1 MLRSEGAVEAPFWS
15 LGFRP
20 FFLLGAAFSCLALG
34 GWILWLA
41 GLLTHWQPVGGALA
55 WHRHEMPF
63 GFAVAIVAGFLL
75 TAVPNWTAMPG
86 LHGKPLLLLVAL
98 WLAARLAWLLPLPP
112 LAVLALQLLFLPALA
127 LILGRQLFLAG
138 KRNNYPIIAVLG
150 FMATCQAITLLGILQ
165 DDVLLQRRGV
175 LAGLWLIAALM
186 TVIGGRVI
194 PFFIQRG
201 LNRTQGVAPS
211 PWADR
216 VLLLGTVLIAGSI
229 AAGLGDAPTVWLAP
243 VYLLVAVL
251 HAVRLA
257 RWHVPGLWRVPLLWS
272 LYLAYGWLC
281 VAALGMVAWH
291 LGVLAQE
298 SLASHALAVGG
309 VGGMILAMISRVS
322 LGHTGRALK
331 PARAMSLAFIAVNIA
346 AVSRVAWVPFST
358 LGLWVSG
365 VLWVAAFAL
374 FIVHYAAILVGPRL
388 CEPPRP

>member
-20 FFLLGAAFSCLALG
+20 FFLLGAAFSCLALC

-41 GLLTHWQPVGGALA
+41 GLLTHWQPMGGMLA

-75 TAVPNWTAMPG
+75 TAVPNWTGLPG
-86 LHGKPLLLLVAL
+86 LHGKPLMLLVAL
-98 WLAARLAWLLPLPP
+98 WLVARLAWLLPLPP
-112 LAVLALQLLFLPALA
+112 LAMLVLQLLFLPALA

-150 FMATCQAITLLGILQ
+150 FMAICQAVTLSGILQ

-201 LNRTQGVAPS
+201 LSRTQGFAPS
-211 PWADR
+211 PWTDR

-229 AAGLGDAPTVWLAP
+229 VAGFGDAPTVWLAP

-251 HAVRLA
+251 HAVRLV

-272 LYLAYGWLC
+272 LYLAYAWLW

-291 LGVLAQE
+291 LGFLAQE
-298 SLASHALAVGG
+298 SLATHALAVGG

-331 PARAMSLAFIAVNIA
+331 PAWAMSLAFVAVNIA
-346 AVSRVAWVPFST
+346 AVCRIAWVPFATS
-358 LGLWVSG
+358 GLWVSG
-365 VLWVAAFAL
+365 VLWALAFAL
-374 FIVHYAAILVGPRL
+374 FVVHYAAILLGPRFS
-388 CEPPRP
+388 EPPRP

>member
-1 MLRSEGAVEAPFWS
+1 MLRTEVAVEAPFWS

-20 FFLLGAAFSCLALG
+20 FFLLGAAFSGLALC

-41 GLLTHWQPVGGALA
+41 GFLTHWQPVGGVLA

-75 TAVPNWTAMPG
+75 TAVPNWTGLPG
-86 LHGKPLLLLVAL
+86 LHGKPLMLLVAL
-98 WLAARLAWLLPLPP
+98 WLAARLAWLLPLPAM
-112 LAVLALQLLFLPALA
+112 AVLTLQLLFLPALA
-127 LILGRQLFLAG
+127 LILGRQLFVAG

-150 FMATCQAITLLGILQ
+150 FMAACQAVTVLGIFQ

-201 LNRTQGVAPS
+201 LNRVQGFTPS
-211 PWADR
+211 LWIDR
-216 VLLLGTVLIAGSI
+216 ALLLGTVLIAGSMV
-229 AAGLGDAPTVWLAP
+229 AGLGNAPTEGLAP
-243 VYLLVAVL
+243 LYLLVAVL
-251 HAVRLA
+251 HGVRLV

-272 LYLAYGWLC
+272 LYLAYGWLW
-281 VAALGMVAWH
+281 VAALGMAAWH
-291 LGVLAQE
+291 LGLLAQE

-309 VGGMILAMISRVS
+309 VGGMILAMIARVS

-331 PARAMSLAFIAVNIA
+331 PARAMSLAFIAVNVA
-346 AVSRVAWVPFST
+346 AVCRIAWVPFST
-358 LGLWVSG
+358 TGLWVSG
-365 VLWVAAFAL
+365 ALWGAAFAL
-374 FIVHYAAILVGPRL
+374 FIVQYAAILIGPRVTQ
-388 CEPPRP
+388 P